1 MELDVVQK
9 KVIKSKVIPYVVLR
23 GLINSGKT
31 TAAVHRIVYLKN
43 NYCLYD
49 EDKIIMVTDNREKL
63 KKLKELYEAVENKV
77 ELEYIT
83 LFSNSRDKVHLN
95 TTEDIIN
102 RYFLE
107 FEKYNK
113 VKYEILSDLRR
124 KREVICECIIDNKK
138 RYPLVRIMNDNNLN
152 FFIDEIAWIK
162 SCNILGI
169 DSYQNADRL
178 GRRCKKGEGP
188 QRLWKNSLERE
199 AIYNLM
205 VLYNERLRAAGFID
219 KEDKAIMALEQARS
233 SKLLEYT
240 HIIVDESQRLTK
252 VEHELLK
259 EIKNKR
265 SYGSI
270 IYILDREE
278 SNSSNSWLIK
288 GRKLTS
294 LFIDEKIKSY
304 LFKNSFEQVNKLF
317 NSSIPEKKQKDF
329 KTLENYEY
337 HDIRNHKSFSF
348 MRDISNVSEI
358 ILSEKDGGNLFTEEE
373 LKELPVY
380 NDIAA
385 GEPIYINPEV
395 QDKFYF
401 PSCWIKG
408 MKECFVLKVKGDS
421 MINADIND
429 GDFVI
434 IRKQSMAQNNEIVA
448 VDLDGS
454 ATLKRLKLNKEKAF
468 LMPENEKYSPISI
481 DDEGARIIGVA
492 IGVLRSKN

>member
-1 MELDVVQK
+1 MELDAVQM
-9 KVIKSKVIPYVVLR
+9 KVIKSKVIPYTVLR

-31 TAAVHRIVYLKN
+31 TAAVNRIVYLKN
-43 NYCLYD
+43 NYCLYE
-49 EDKIIMVTDNREKL
+49 EDKIIMVTENEEKL
-63 KKLKELYEAVENKV
+63 NRLKELYEAVECNV

-102 RYFLE
+102 KYFLQY
-107 FEKYNK
+107 EKCNK
-113 VKYEILSDLRR
+113 VKYEIISDSRR
-124 KREVICECIIDNKK
+124 KREVICECINDNKK

-162 SCNILGI
+162 SCNFIEFNC
-169 DSYQNADRL
+169 YQNADRV
-178 GRRCKKGEGP
+178 GRKCKKGEGP

-205 VLYNERLRAAGFID
+205 VLYNERLRATGLVD
-219 KEDKAIMALEQARS
+219 KEDKAIMALEQARNN
-233 SKLLEYT
+233 KLLEYT
-240 HIIVDESQRLTK
+240 HVIVDESQRLTK

-265 SYGSI
+265 SYGST
-270 IYILDREE
+270 IYIFDKEE
-278 SNSSNSWLIK
+278 SNARNSWLIK
-288 GRKLTS
+288 GRKITS
-294 LFIDEKIKSY
+294 LFADEKIKSY
-304 LFKNSFEQVNKLF
+304 LFKNSFSQVDMLST
-317 NSSIPEKKQKDF
+317 NSISEKKQKDF

-337 HDIRNHKSFSF
+337 CDIRNRKTFSF

-358 ILSEKDGGNLFTEEE
+358 ILSEEDGGNLFTEEE
-373 LKELPVY
+373 LKELPVF

-395 QDKFYF
+395 QDKFHL

-408 MKECFVLKVKGDS
+408 MKDCFMLKVKGDS

-454 ATLKRLKLNKEKAF
+454 ATLKRLKLGKEKAF
-468 LMPENEKYSPISI
+468 LMPENEKYSPIPI
-481 DDEGARIIGVA
+481 NDEGARIIGVA
-492 IGVLRSKN
+492 IGVLRGKN